1 LNEGR
6 KVFITIVNGKPNA
19 WAIREGFSK
28 CQAGTPS
35 QYGEDI
41 N

>member
-19 WAIREGFSK
+19 WAIRKGF
-28 CQAGTPS
+28 
-35 QYGEDI
+35 E
-41 N
+41 